1 MKDAG
6 CRKTAGIFLTR
17 IIVRLALTSM
27 TTRRRRNKKRW
38 RMPVKKIVMALV
50 ALLSLAGTVQAQTV
64 KDLLETLKVKWNTPT
79 EPFKMIGNVYYV
91 GTDGLA
97 SYLIT
102 SPQGHILVDT
112 VMPEATSQIKANIEK
127 LGFKISDIKY
137 LLNTHAHIDHTGGL
151 AEMKQAS
158 GAQMVAG
165 EADKPL
171 LEGGYYPGAREET
184 ALNFPPVKVDRTVRE
199 GDKVT
204 VGDLTLTARET
215 PGHSPGCTS
224 WEFSVKDGDTSR
236 SVLIFCSGTVAL
248 NRLVGDPTYSGIVT
262 DYKKT
267 FARAKDMK
275 VDVLLAPHPEM
286 YRMQDKRAMLS
297 DGAPNPFVNPGEFNA
312 YAATLEKAFED
323 ALAKQTADAQEKKN

>member
-1 MKDAG
+1 LLLIRIVVGQPTDARTKKEKRAEMK
-6 CRKTAGIFLTR
+6 K
-17 IIVRLALTSM
+17 LA
-27 TTRRRRNKKRW
+27 
-38 RMPVKKIVMALV
+38 IALV
-50 ALLSLAGTVQAQTV
+50 ALLPFIGAAEAQTP
-64 KDLLETLKVKWNTPT
+64 KELLAALLVKWNKPT
-79 EPFKMIGNVYYV
+79 EPFKIIDNVYYV

-102 SPQGHILVDT
+102 SPQGHILVDM
-112 VMPEATSQIKANIEK
+112 VMPEATSQIRASIEK
-127 LGFKISDIKY
+127 LGFRVTDIKY

-151 AEMKQAS
+151 AEIKQAS

-171 LEGGYYPGAREET
+171 LEGGYYPGAREVKE
-184 ALNFPPVKVDRTVRE
+184 LDFPPVKVDRTVRE
-199 GDKVT
+199 GDTVKVGDVT
-204 VGDLTLTARET
+204 VTARET

-224 WEFSVKDGDTSR
+224 WAFTVKDGDATR

-248 NRLVGDPTYSGIVT
+248 NRLVTNPTYRGIVD
-262 DYKKT
+262 DYRKT

-286 YRMQDKRAMLS
+286 YRMQDKRAMIS

-323 ALAKQTADAQEKKN
+323 ALAKQTADAQEKKG

>member
-1 MKDAG
+1 
-6 CRKTAGIFLTR
+6 
-17 IIVRLALTSM
+17 
-27 TTRRRRNKKRW
+27 
-38 RMPVKKIVMALV
+38 VKKIVVALV
-50 ALLSLAGTVQAQTV
+50 ALMSLTAAVEAQTP
-64 KDLLETLKVKWNTPT
+64 KDLLAAMLAKWNKPT

-127 LGFKISDIKY
+127 LGFKVTDIKY

-151 AEMKQAS
+151 AEMKAAS
-158 GAQMVAG
+158 GAQLVAG

-199 GDKVT
+199 GDQVT
-204 VGDLTLTARET
+204 VGDVTLTARET

-224 WEFSVKDGDTSR
+224 WEFSVKDGDATR

-248 NRLVGDPTYSGIVT
+248 NRLVTNPTHPGIVT
-262 DYKKT
+262 DYRKT

-312 YAATLEKAFED
+312 YAATLEKAFDD
-323 ALAKQTADAQEKKN
+323 ALAKQTAAAQEKKG

>member
-1 MKDAG
+1 MK
-6 CRKTAGIFLTR
+6 K
-17 IIVRLALTSM
+17 LA
-27 TTRRRRNKKRW
+27 
-38 RMPVKKIVMALV
+38 IALV
-50 ALLSLAGTVQAQTV
+50 ALLPLTSVAEAQTL
-64 KDLLETLKVKWNTPT
+64 KEALAALLVKWNKPT
-79 EPFKMIGNVYYV
+79 EPFKIIDNVYYV

-112 VMPEATSQIKANIEK
+112 VMPEATSQIKSSIEK
-127 LGFKISDIKY
+127 LGFKVADIKY

-158 GAQMVAG
+158 GAQLVAG

-184 ALNFPPVKVDRTVRE
+184 ALAFPPVKVDRTVRE
-199 GDKVT
+199 GDTVT
-204 VGDLTLTARET
+204 LGNVTLTARET

-224 WEFSVKDGDTSR
+224 WAFKVKDGDATR

-248 NRLVGDPTYSGIVT
+248 NRLATNPTYPGIVT
-262 DYKKT
+262 DYRKT

-286 YRMQDKRAMLS
+286 YRMQDKRAMIS

-312 YAATLEKAFED
+312 YAATLEKAFEE
-323 ALAKQTADAQEKKN
+323 ALAKQTAAAQEKKG

>member
-1 MKDAG
+1 VKNAG
-6 CRKTAGIFLTR
+6 CRKAAGILVQR
-17 IIVRLALTSM
+17 RKVEQEKRVEMKKLA
-27 TTRRRRNKKRW
+27 
-38 RMPVKKIVMALV
+38 IALV
-50 ALLSLAGTVQAQTV
+50 ALLPLTGVAEAQTL
-64 KDLLETLKVKWNTPT
+64 KEALAALLVKWNKPT
-79 EPFKMIGNVYYV
+79 EPFKIIDNVYYV

-112 VMPEATSQIKANIEK
+112 VMPEATSQIKSSIEK
-127 LGFKISDIKY
+127 LGFKVADIKY

-158 GAQMVAG
+158 GAQLVAG

-184 ALNFPPVKVDRTVRE
+184 ALAFPPVKVDRTVRE
-199 GDKVT
+199 GDTVT
-204 VGDLTLTARET
+204 LGNVTLTARET

-224 WEFSVKDGDTSR
+224 WAFNVKDGDATR

-248 NRLVGDPTYSGIVT
+248 NRLATNPTYPGIVT
-262 DYKKT
+262 DYRKT

-286 YRMQDKRAMLS
+286 YRMQDKRAMIS

-312 YAATLEKAFED
+312 YAATLEKAFEE
-323 ALAKQTADAQEKKN
+323 ALAKQTAAAQEKKG

>member
-1 MKDAG
+1 MK
-6 CRKTAGIFLTR
+6 KLVI
-17 IIVRLALTSM
+17 
-27 TTRRRRNKKRW
+27 
-38 RMPVKKIVMALV
+38 ALV
-50 ALLSLAGTVQAQTV
+50 ALLTLAGTAQAQTP
-64 KDLLETLKVKWNTPT
+64 KDLLAALLVKWNTPT
-79 EPFKMIGNVYYV
+79 EPFRMIGNVYYV

-127 LGFKISDIKY
+127 LGFKVADIKY

-158 GAQMVAG
+158 GAQLVAG

-199 GDKVT
+199 GDTVT
-204 VGDLTLTARET
+204 IADVTLTARET

-224 WEFSVKDGDTSR
+224 WEFSVKDGDATR
-236 SVLIFCSGTVAL
+236 SALIFCSGTVAL
-248 NRLVGDPTYSGIVT
+248 NRLVTNPTYPGIVT

-267 FARAKDMK
+267 FARAQDMK
-275 VDVLLAPHPEM
+275 PNVLLAPHPEM
-286 YRMQDKRAMLS
+286 YKMAEKRAKLAE
-297 DGAPNPFVNPGEFNA
+297 GGPNPFVNPGEFNA

-323 ALAKQTADAQEKKN
+323 ALAKQTAAAQEKKG

>member
-1 MKDAG
+1 MK
-6 CRKTAGIFLTR
+6 K
-17 IIVRLALTSM
+17 
-27 TTRRRRNKKRW
+27 
-38 RMPVKKIVMALV
+38 LV
-50 ALLSLAGTVQAQTV
+50 VAFVVLLPLAGAAQAQTP
-64 KDLLETLKVKWNTPT
+64 KDFIAALKVKWNTPT

-112 VMPEATSQIKANIEK
+112 AMPEATSQIKASIEK

-158 GAQMVAG
+158 GAQLVAG
-165 EADKPL
+165 AADKPL
-171 LEGGYYPGAREET
+171 LEGGYYPGAQEDT
-184 ALNFPPVKVDRTVRE
+184 ALAFPPVKVDRTVRE

-204 VGDLTLTARET
+204 VGDVTLTARET

-224 WEFSVKDGDTSR
+224 WEFSVKDGDATR
-236 SVLIFCSGTVAL
+236 SALVFCSGTVAL
-248 NRLVGDPTYSGIVT
+248 NRLVTNPTYPGIVT
-262 DYKKT
+262 DYRTT

-286 YRMQDKRAMLS
+286 YKMAEKRAKLAE
-297 DGAPNPFVNPGEFNA
+297 GGPNPFVNPGEFNA
-312 YAATLEKAFED
+312 YAETLEKAFED
-323 ALAKQTADAQEKKN
+323 ALAKQTADAQEKKG

>member
-1 MKDAG
+1 
-6 CRKTAGIFLTR
+6 
-17 IIVRLALTSM
+17 
-27 TTRRRRNKKRW
+27 
-38 RMPVKKIVMALV
+38 VKKIAVALV
-50 ALLSLAGTVQAQTV
+50 ALMSLTAAVEAQTP
-64 KDLLETLKVKWNTPT
+64 KDLLAAMLAKWNKPT

-112 VMPEATSQIKANIEK
+112 VMPEATSKIKASIEK
-127 LGFKISDIKY
+127 LGFKVTDIKY

-158 GAQMVAG
+158 GAQLVAG

-204 VGDLTLTARET
+204 VGDVTLIARET

-224 WEFSVKDGDTSR
+224 WEFSVKDGDATR
-236 SVLIFCSGTVAL
+236 SALIFCSGTVAL
-248 NRLVGDPTYSGIVT
+248 NRLVGNPTYSGIVA
-262 DYKKT
+262 DYRKT

-286 YRMQDKRAMLS
+286 YRMQDKRAMIS

-312 YAATLEKAFED
+312 YAATLEKAFDD
-323 ALAKQTADAQEKKN
+323 ALAKQTAAAQEKKG

>member
-1 MKDAG
+1 MK
-6 CRKTAGIFLTR
+6 KLVI
-17 IIVRLALTSM
+17 AL
-27 TTRRRRNKKRW
+27 
-38 RMPVKKIVMALV
+38 I
-50 ALLSLAGTVQAQTV
+50 ALLPLAGAAQAQTPQ
-64 KDLLETLKVKWNTPT
+64 DLLAALLVKWNKPT

-102 SPQGHILVDT
+102 LPQGHILVDT
-112 VMPEATSQIKANIEK
+112 VMPEATSEIKASIEK
-127 LGFKISDIKY
+127 LGFKITDIKY
-137 LLNTHAHIDHTGGL
+137 ILNTHAHIDHTGGL

-158 GAQMVAG
+158 GAQMVGG

-204 VGDLTLTARET
+204 VGDVTVTARET

-224 WEFSVKDGDTSR
+224 WEFSVKDGDATR

-248 NRLVGDPTYSGIVT
+248 NRLVGSPTYPGIVE
-262 DYKKT
+262 DYRKT

-286 YRMQDKRAMLS
+286 YRMPDKRAMLA
-297 DGAPNPFVNPGEFNA
+297 DGQPNPFVVPGEFNA
-312 YAATLEKAFED
+312 YAATLEKAFEEG
-323 ALAKQTADAQEKKN
+323 LAKQTAAAQEKKG

>member
-1 MKDAG
+1 MK
-6 CRKTAGIFLTR
+6 KLLI
-17 IIVRLALTSM
+17 
-27 TTRRRRNKKRW
+27 
-38 RMPVKKIVMALV
+38 ALV
-50 ALLSLAGTVQAQTV
+50 ALLTLAGTAQAQTP
-64 KDLLETLKVKWNTPT
+64 KDLLAALLVKWNTPT
-79 EPFKMIGNVYYV
+79 EPFRMIGNVYYV

-127 LGFKISDIKY
+127 LGFKVADIKY

-158 GAQMVAG
+158 GAQLVAG

-171 LEGGYYPGAREET
+171 LEGGYYPGARKET

-199 GDKVT
+199 GDTVT
-204 VGDLTLTARET
+204 IADVTLTARET

-224 WEFSVKDGDTSR
+224 WEFSVKDGDATR
-236 SVLIFCSGTVAL
+236 SALIFCSGTVAL
-248 NRLVGDPTYSGIVT
+248 NRLVTNPTYPGIVT

-267 FARAKDMK
+267 FARAQDMK
-275 VDVLLAPHPEM
+275 PNVLLAPHPEM
-286 YRMQDKRAMLS
+286 YKMAEKRTKLAE
-297 DGAPNPFVNPGEFNA
+297 GGPNPFVNPGEFNA

-323 ALAKQTADAQEKKN
+323 ALAKQTAAAQEKKG

>member
-6 CRKTAGIFLTR
+6 CRKEAGIFLTK

-27 TTRRRRNKKRW
+27 PTRRRRNKKRW

-50 ALLSLAGTVQAQTV
+50 ALLPLAGAAQAQTP
-64 KDLLETLKVKWNTPT
+64 KDLIEALKVKWNTPT
-79 EPFKMIGNVYYV
+79 PPFKMFGNVYYV
-91 GTDGLA
+91 GTNGLA

-127 LGFKISDIKY
+127 LGFKVTDVKY

-151 AEMKQAS
+151 AEMKAAS

-171 LEGGYYPGAREET
+171 LEGGYYPGGREET
-184 ALNFPPVKVDRTVRE
+184 ELNFPPVKVDRTVRE

-204 VGDLTLTARET
+204 VGDVTVTARET

-224 WEFSVKDGDTSR
+224 WEFSVKDGDARR

-267 FARAKDMK
+267 FARARDMK

-286 YRMQDKRAMLS
+286 YKMAEKRAKLT
-297 DGAPNPFVNPGEFNA
+297 DGGPNPFVNPG
-312 YAATLEKAFED
+312 
-323 ALAKQTADAQEKKN
+323 

>member
-1 MKDAG
+1 MK
-6 CRKTAGIFLTR
+6 KLVI
-17 IIVRLALTSM
+17 
-27 TTRRRRNKKRW
+27 
-38 RMPVKKIVMALV
+38 ALV
-50 ALLSLAGTVQAQTV
+50 ALLTLAGTAQAQTP
-64 KDLLETLKVKWNTPT
+64 KDLLAALLVKWNTPT
-79 EPFKMIGNVYYV
+79 EPFRMIGNVYYV

-127 LGFKISDIKY
+127 LGFKVADIKY

-158 GAQMVAG
+158 GAQLVAG

-199 GDKVT
+199 GDTVT
-204 VGDLTLTARET
+204 IGDVTLTARET

-224 WEFSVKDGDTSR
+224 WEFSVKDGDATR
-236 SVLIFCSGTVAL
+236 SALIFCSGTVAL
-248 NRLVGDPTYSGIVT
+248 NRLVTNPTYPGIVT

-267 FARAKDMK
+267 FARAQDMK
-275 VDVLLAPHPEM
+275 PDVLLAPHPEM
-286 YRMQDKRAMLS
+286 YKMAEKRAKLAEGGPQS
-297 DGAPNPFVNPGEFNA
+297 VRQSRRVQRLCRDAGEGV
-312 YAATLEKAFED
+312 
-323 ALAKQTADAQEKKN
+323 

>member
-1 MKDAG
+1 
-6 CRKTAGIFLTR
+6 
-17 IIVRLALTSM
+17 
-27 TTRRRRNKKRW
+27 
-38 RMPVKKIVMALV
+38 VKKITVALV
-50 ALLSLAGTVQAQTV
+50 ALMSLTAAAQAQTP
-64 KDLLETLKVKWNTPT
+64 KDLLAALLVKWNKPT
-79 EPFKMIGNVYYV
+79 EPFKMIDNVYYV

-127 LGFKISDIKY
+127 LGFKVTDIKY

-151 AEMKQAS
+151 AEMKAAS
-158 GAQMVAG
+158 GAQLVAG

-204 VGDLTLTARET
+204 VGDVTLIARET

-224 WEFSVKDGDTSR
+224 WEFSVKDGDATR
-236 SVLIFCSGTVAL
+236 SALIFCSGTVAL
-248 NRLVGDPTYSGIVT
+248 NRLVTNPTHPGIVT
-262 DYKKT
+262 DYRKT

-323 ALAKQTADAQEKKN
+323 ALAKQTADAQEKKG

>member
-1 MKDAG
+1 MK
-6 CRKTAGIFLTR
+6 K
-17 IIVRLALTSM
+17 IIV
-27 TTRRRRNKKRW
+27 
-38 RMPVKKIVMALV
+38 ALV
-50 ALLSLAGTVQAQTV
+50 ALLSVAGTVQAQTV

-127 LGFKISDIKY
+127 LGFKVTDIKY
-137 LLNTHAHIDHTGGL
+137 LVNTHAHIDHTGGL

-158 GAQMVAG
+158 GAQMIAG

-171 LEGGYYPGAREET
+171 LEGGYYPGAQEDA
-184 ALNFPPVKVDRTVRE
+184 ALAFPPVKVDRTVRE
-199 GDKVT
+199 GDT
-204 VGDLTLTARET
+204 VSVGGVTLTARET

-224 WEFSVKDGDTSR
+224 WEFAVKDGDATR

-248 NRLVGDPTYSGIVT
+248 NRLVTNPTYSGIVT
-262 DYKKT
+262 DYRKT

-323 ALAKQTADAQEKKN
+323 ALAKQTADAQEKKG

>member
-1 MKDAG
+1 MK
-6 CRKTAGIFLTR
+6 KLLI
-17 IIVRLALTSM
+17 
-27 TTRRRRNKKRW
+27 
-38 RMPVKKIVMALV
+38 ALV
-50 ALLSLAGTVQAQTV
+50 ALLTLAGTAQAQTP
-64 KDLLETLKVKWNTPT
+64 KDLLAALLVKWNTPT
-79 EPFKMIGNVYYV
+79 EPFRMIGNVYYV

-127 LGFKISDIKY
+127 LGFKVADIKY

-158 GAQMVAG
+158 GAQLVAG

-199 GDKVT
+199 GDTVT
-204 VGDLTLTARET
+204 IADVTLTARET

-224 WEFSVKDGDTSR
+224 WEFSVKDGDATR
-236 SVLIFCSGTVAL
+236 SALIFCSGTVAL
-248 NRLVGDPTYSGIVT
+248 NRLVTNPTYPGIVT

-267 FARAKDMK
+267 FARAQDMK
-275 VDVLLAPHPEM
+275 PDVLLAPHPEM
-286 YRMQDKRAMLS
+286 YKMAEKRAKLAE
-297 DGAPNPFVNPGEFNA
+297 GGPNPFVNPGEFNA

-323 ALAKQTADAQEKKN
+323 ALAKQTAAAQEKKG

>member
-1 MKDAG
+1 MRVEMK
-6 CRKTAGIFLTR
+6 KLVI
-17 IIVRLALTSM
+17 
-27 TTRRRRNKKRW
+27 
-38 RMPVKKIVMALV
+38 ALV
-50 ALLSLAGTVQAQTV
+50 ALLTLAGTAQAQTP
-64 KDLLETLKVKWNTPT
+64 KDLLAALLVKWNTPT
-79 EPFKMIGNVYYV
+79 EPFRMIGNVYYV

-127 LGFKISDIKY
+127 LGFKVADIKY

-158 GAQMVAG
+158 GAQLVAG

-199 GDKVT
+199 GDTVT
-204 VGDLTLTARET
+204 IADVTLTARET

-224 WEFSVKDGDTSR
+224 WEFSVKDGDATR
-236 SVLIFCSGTVAL
+236 SALIFCSGTVAL
-248 NRLVGDPTYSGIVT
+248 NRLVTNPTYPGIVT

-267 FARAKDMK
+267 FARAQDMK
-275 VDVLLAPHPEM
+275 PDVLLAPHPEM
-286 YRMQDKRAMLS
+286 YKMAEKRAKLAE
-297 DGAPNPFVNPGEFNA
+297 GGPNPFVNPGEFNA

-323 ALAKQTADAQEKKN
+323 ALAKQTAAAQEKKG

>member
-1 MKDAG
+1 
-6 CRKTAGIFLTR
+6 
-17 IIVRLALTSM
+17 
-27 TTRRRRNKKRW
+27 
-38 RMPVKKIVMALV
+38 MPVKKIVVAIV

-127 LGFKISDIKY
+127 LGFKVTDIKY
-137 LLNTHAHIDHTGGL
+137 LVNTHAHIDHTGGL

-171 LEGGYYPGAREET
+171 LEGGYYPGAQEDT
-184 ALNFPPVKVDRTVRE
+184 ALAFPPVKVDRTVRE
-199 GDKVT
+199 GDTVT
-204 VGDLTLTARET
+204 VGDVTLTARET

-224 WEFSVKDGDTSR
+224 WAFSVKDGDVTR

-248 NRLVGDPTYSGIVT
+248 NRLGADPTYSGIVS
-262 DYKKT
+262 DYRKT

-286 YRMQDKRAMLS
+286 FKMAEKRAKLAE
-297 DGAPNPFVNPGEFNA
+297 GAPNPFVNPGEFNA

-323 ALAKQTADAQEKKN
+323 ALAKQTAAAQEKKG

>member
-1 MKDAG
+1 MK
-6 CRKTAGIFLTR
+6 KLVI
-17 IIVRLALTSM
+17 
-27 TTRRRRNKKRW
+27 
-38 RMPVKKIVMALV
+38 ALV
-50 ALLSLAGTVQAQTV
+50 ALLPLAGAAQAQTP
-64 KDLLETLKVKWNTPT
+64 KDLLAALLVKWNKPT
-79 EPFKMIGNVYYV
+79 EPFRMIGNVYYV

-112 VMPEATSQIKANIEK
+112 VMPEATSQIKASIEK
-127 LGFKISDIKY
+127 LGFKVSDIKY

-158 GAQMVAG
+158 GAQLVAG

-199 GDKVT
+199 GDTVT
-204 VGDLTLTARET
+204 LGDVTMTARET

-224 WEFSVKDGDTSR
+224 WEFNVKDGDATR

-248 NRLVGDPTYSGIVT
+248 NRLVTNPTYPGIVT
-262 DYKKT
+262 DYRKT
-267 FARAKDMK
+267 FARAKDLK
-275 VDVLLAPHPEM
+275 PDVLLAPHPEM
-286 YRMQDKRAMLS
+286 YKMAEKRARLAE
-297 DGAPNPFVNPGEFNA
+297 GGPNPFVSPGEFNA

-323 ALAKQTADAQEKKN
+323 ALARQTAAAQEKKG